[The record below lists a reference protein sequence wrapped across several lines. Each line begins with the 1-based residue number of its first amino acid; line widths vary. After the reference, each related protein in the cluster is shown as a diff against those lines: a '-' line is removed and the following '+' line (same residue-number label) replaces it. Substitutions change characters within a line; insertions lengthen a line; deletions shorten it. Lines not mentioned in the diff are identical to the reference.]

1 MVIPLL
7 KKTSLVV
14 FRYQRAVHTMLF
26 TCNVFVSS
34 SSRYGSLQPFI
45 MSLRIHLDRFCFSRT
60 SETITTMTSPGPRSR
75 SPTRND
81 DGSLTGSSPFFAP
94 PGWRPPAPRRI
105 RPVLF
110 QINIEPL
117 RRYTTIYDGFGILR
131 DETTSHLL
139 SPDMNALYTVH
150 KVIYYDYAWRF
161 KIGDLYELI
170 ENTFKDRWNLHLS
183 RHWFRFLVDT
193 QRPRPMSPAAITSS
207 PFEALT
213 DQNEYVATFLY
224 RVFPGWQSHQHRAGN
239 RIRHPDD
246 EHTAYVVEL
255 QCEPCAPYWE
265 QR

>member
-1 MVIPLL
+1 MSLL
-7 KKTSLVV
+7 VSVAPNSLHLIRCTVCRV
-14 FRYQRAVHTMLF
+14 CCVAYPVTFF
-26 TCNVFVSS
+26 
-34 SSRYGSLQPFI
+34 QPFI
-45 MSLRIHLDRFCFSRT
+45 MSLRIHLDRYCSSRT

-75 SPTRND
+75 SPRND
-81 DGSLTGSSPFFAP
+81 DGSLNRVSPFYAP

-110 QINIEPL
+110 QIDIAPL

-131 DETTSHLL
+131 DETTQHLVSTDL
-139 SPDMNALYTVH
+139 HALYTVH

-170 ENTFKDRWNLHLS
+170 ESTFKDRWNLHLS

-193 QRPRPMSPAAITSS
+193 QRPRPLSPDVSSSS
-207 PFEALT
+207 PFEALN
-213 DQNEYVATFLY
+213 DPDEYVANFLY

-246 EHTAYVVEL
+246 EDTAYVVEL
-255 QCEPCAPYWE
+255 QCEPCSPYWA

>member
-1 MVIPLL
+1 
-7 KKTSLVV
+7 
-14 FRYQRAVHTMLF
+14 
-26 TCNVFVSS
+26 
-34 SSRYGSLQPFI
+34 

-60 SETITTMTSPGPRSR
+60 PETITTMTSPGPRSR

-193 QRPRPMSPAAITSS
+193 QRPRPLSPDDSTSS

-213 DQNEYVATFLY
+213 YQNEYVATFLES
-224 RVFPGWQSHQHRAGN
+224 FRAGN
-239 RIRHPDD
+239 PTNIVPAIVSDTQMMNTQPTWSNSNANPALLTGNNDD
-246 EHTAYVVEL
+246 LY
-255 QCEPCAPYWE
+255 
-265 QR
+265 